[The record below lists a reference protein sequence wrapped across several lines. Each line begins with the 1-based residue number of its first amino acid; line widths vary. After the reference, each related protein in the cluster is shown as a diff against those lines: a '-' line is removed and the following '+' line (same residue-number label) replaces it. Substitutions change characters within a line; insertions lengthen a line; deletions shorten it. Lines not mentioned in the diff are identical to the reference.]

1 MTLLTSEIAIDA
13 PSEVVWRVLVDFDS
27 YPDWNP
33 VEIEARG
40 VAVVGAAFE
49 HTGKLPGRKP
59 RTFKARIIE
68 ARPAR
73 ALAWKGHVVVP
84 GLFDV
89 RHHLEIDPLDG
100 DRSRLR
106 QFEHF
111 SGLLIPFMRG
121 VLRDTE
127 AGFELANKAIKQ
139 RAESLVANGPHPP
152 SMDVR

>member
-1 MTLLTSEIAIDA
+1 M
-13 PSEVVWRVLVDFDS
+13 LVDFDS

-40 VAVVGAAFE
+40 QAVVGATFE

-68 ARPAR
+68 AAPAR
-73 ALAWKGHVVVP
+73 ALAWKGHIVVP

-89 RHHLEIDPLDG
+89 RHHFEIDPLD
-100 DRSRLR
+100 DERSRLR

-111 SGLLIPFMRG
+111 SGLLILFMRG
-121 VLRDTE
+121 VLRHTQAAFD
-127 AGFELANKAIKQ
+127 LANKAIKQ
-139 RAESLVANGPHPP
+139 RAEGRPRTGKTCRRWTSGDRDRSASRGCCV
-152 SMDVR
+152 V

>member
-1 MTLLTSEIAIDA
+1 VTLLTSEIVINAASD
-13 PSEVVWRVLVDFDS
+13 VVWQVLIDFDS

-40 VAVVGAAFE
+40 EAVVGAAFE

-68 ARPAR
+68 ATPGR
-73 ALAWKGHVVVP
+73 ALAWKGSILVP

-89 RHHLEIDPLDG
+89 RHHFEIDSLAE
-100 DRSRLR
+100 DRSTLR

-111 SGLLIPFMRG
+111 SGVLVPFMRG
-121 VLRDTE
+121 ILRDTH
-127 AGFELANKAIKQ
+127 AAFELANKAIKQ
-139 RAESLVANGPHPP
+139 RAESLAGNT
-152 SMDVR
+152 D

>member
-1 MTLLTSEIAIDA
+1 LTPLSSEIAIDA
-13 PSEVVWRVLVDFDS
+13 PSELVWQVIVDFDS

-33 VEIEARG
+33 VEIEAKG
-40 VAVVGAAFE
+40 QAVVGAAFE

-68 ARPAR
+68 ATPPR
-73 ALAWKGHVVVP
+73 ALAWKGHIVVP

-89 RHHLEIDPLDG
+89 RHHFEIDPLDD

-106 QFEHF
+106 QYEYF

-121 VLRDTE
+121 VLHDTQ
-127 AGFELANKAIKQ
+127 AAFELANKAIKQ
-139 RAESLVANGPHPP
+139 RAEGLAPNGESVP
-152 SMDVR
+152 SMDVP